1 MSINNIETNY
11 TNLVNPLVTRS
22 VIASALIDG
31 GVLSSGST
39 VTCSGVFG
47 EGDLIANV
55 QSIDGISNLAIS
67 AIGTDTNENGVI
79 ATIPPGL
86 ELASGEI
93 LFKIPS
99 TALSGISN
107 NLVSVGAV
115 VASISNN
122 LVSVGGIA
130 YNQYANKYN
139 INTVKNIVFSN
150 TTNND
155 TYTYI
160 CGGISSQA

>member
-22 VIASALIDG
+22 TIINAVLDG

-93 LFKIPS
+93 LNKIPS
-99 TALSGISN
+99 SELVAISN
-107 NLVSVGAV
+107 NLVSVGA
-115 VASISNN
+115 SISNN
-122 LVSVGGIA
+122 LVSVEGIA

-139 INTVKNIVFSN
+139 INTVKNIVFYN

-160 CGGISSQA
+160 CGGISPQA

>member
-99 TALSGISN
+99 NQLNAISN
-107 NLVSVGAV
+107 NLVSVG
-115 VASISNN
+115 ASISNN

>member
-22 VIASALIDG
+22 TIINAVLDG

-99 TALSGISN
+99 TPLSGISN
-107 NLVSVGAV
+107 NLVSVGV
-115 VASISNN
+115 SISNN
-122 LVSVGGIA
+122 LGGIA

-139 INTVKNIVFSN
+139 INTVKNIVFYN

-160 CGGISSQA
+160 CGGISAA